1 MSARD
6 ADTGEPPAKQRA
18 INPVVPTKH
27 PWNLPAQ
34 IPLLHCSCRP
44 EDQVLVIPREANM
57 PIDAETRK
65 VVARVSQAVVSV
77 VSFDVDGDRLYKASG
92 FIIDFDKSSM
102 IGTIISSAT
111 VNIHDPA
118 FPDVEKINIYL
129 FDGVSYDATIIA
141 CDHHWNLLVLS
152 VLFDRVV
159 KTMKFVEINE
169 SRTARDAYHGIAM
182 LQPHSTRYKLCPG
195 DTIIGLGRQSQE
207 PFGLQANRG
216 IYSVER
222 WADLPK
228 ICQEMLRATFI
239 NTFTAIGGP
248 AINKKGNVI
257 GMLFHSMSFTPFL
270 PSNIILKWWDYFKTT
285 GKYCRPMI
293 SFVGYNLHVA
303 RSSRWV
309 NVPTSLHEGLDGIL
323 VEMVSREL
331 LSAGLQEKD
340 LIIRCNGKRVTTN
353 LQLFEVLVENIAKTV
368 EVTIVKAENCNTQ
381 SIYLPVEEAIEK
393 CFYQ

>member
-44 EDQVLVIPREANM
+44 EDQVLVIPREANL

-152 VLFDRVV
+152 VLFYPVV

-216 IYSVER
+216 IYR
-222 WADLPK
+222 
-228 ICQEMLRATFI
+228 
-239 NTFTAIGGP
+239 
-248 AINKKGNVI
+248 
-257 GMLFHSMSFTPFL
+257 
-270 PSNIILKWWDYFKTT
+270 
-285 GKYCRPMI
+285 KYCRPMI

-309 NVPTSLHEGLDGIL
+309 DVPTSLHEGLDGIL

-393 CFYQ
+393 CFYQWPISRYY

>member
-44 EDQVLVIPREANM
+44 EDQVLVIPREANL

-152 VLFDRVV
+152 VLFYPVV

-285 GKYCRPMI
+285 GYSLCFKLMMI
-293 SFVGYNLHVA
+293 FLTDV
-303 RSSRWV
+303 
-309 NVPTSLHEGLDGIL
+309 
-323 VEMVSREL
+323 
-331 LSAGLQEKD
+331 
-340 LIIRCNGKRVTTN
+340 
-353 LQLFEVLVENIAKTV
+353 
-368 EVTIVKAENCNTQ
+368 
-381 SIYLPVEEAIEK
+381 
-393 CFYQ
+393 